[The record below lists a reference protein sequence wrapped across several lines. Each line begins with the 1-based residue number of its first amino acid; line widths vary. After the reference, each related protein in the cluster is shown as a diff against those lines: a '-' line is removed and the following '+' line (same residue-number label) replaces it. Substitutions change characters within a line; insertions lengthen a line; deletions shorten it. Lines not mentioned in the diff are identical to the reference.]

1 MRTMF
6 VALSFAAGIGLVC
19 WQGAGAA
26 PANPAAVQQAATA
39 AMTTGQVQNAG
50 YYRHRH
56 GGHVKCYH
64 ELIVGPYRCHRF
76 WL

>member
-6 VALSFAAGIGLVC
+6 VALSLAAGIGLVC
-19 WQGAGAA
+19 WQSAGAA
-26 PANPAAVQQAATA
+26 PVNPAALQQAATDA
-39 AMTTGQVQNAG
+39 AAASQVQNAG
-50 YYRHRH
+50 YHHR
-56 GGHVKCYH
+56 GRVKCYH